1 MINIQ
6 NIDDNECFKWCL
18 VTYLNLVDR
27 NPVII
32 TKADRDFV
40 KKPDF
45 KYRKFP
51 VKVRDIHKTEKNN
64 SIAIN
69 LFPFENKEKHP
80 IYLSKKCWEEKR

>member
-1 MINIQ
+1 M
-6 NIDDNECFKWCL
+6 
-18 VTYLNLVDR
+18 
-27 NPVII
+27 II
-32 TKADRDFV
+32 TKADKDFV

-45 KYRKFP
+45 KYRKFS

-80 IYLSKKCWEEKR
+80 IYWSKKCWEEKRWFINNRGKRKGVLCFYQRFQHIHT